1 MPTQIVVECLD
12 VLLPGLTKMINLS
25 LESGCFPESWKHADV
40 HPRLKK
46 PKSEA
51 TFPNLRPISNLIFV
65 SKLVERVVFNQTHN
79 HVTLNCLYPK
89 AQSSYREFHST
100 ETALLRIKNDILM
113 KMNKQHLTLLVLL
126 DLSAAFDT
134 VDHVIL
140 LNRLN
145 SNFCISGRVLSWFC
159 SYLHNRSQSVSVNG
173 ETPRSFDVK
182 HGVPQGSCLG
192 PLLFIL
198 YVSKLFTVVERHLP
212 EVHAYADDTQL
223 YIAFKP
229 EPEHATNAVAAMQ
242 ACITDIRKWMLMDK
256 LMLNDEK
263 TEFIVIGTRQQ
274 LVKVDIDSL
283 CVGHTAILPS
293 SEVRN
298 LGGWFDNQLK
308 MVTQIN
314 QTCKAAF
321 FHIFNIRRIRKF
333 LSFDTVQTLV
343 NAFVISRLDYCNSI
357 LFGLPNT
364 AVQKLQRVQNTA
376 ARLIC
381 NMHKFDHITPILVK
395 LHWLPVRYRRKNFKI
410 LLITF
415 KVIRGLAPKYLSE
428 LLTCKTKCNYNLR
441 SSSEVLLQQ
450 PRIKTLRTL
459 GDRSFTVAAPA
470 LRNDLPNVI
479 RSATSINSFKKLLKT
494 HLFKIAFNQ

>member
-1 MPTQIVVECLD
+1 
-12 VLLPGLTKMINLS
+12 
-25 LESGCFPESWKHADV
+25 
-40 HPRLKK
+40 
-46 PKSEA
+46 
-51 TFPNLRPISNLIFV
+51 
-65 SKLVERVVFNQTHN
+65 
-79 HVTLNCLYPK
+79 
-89 AQSSYREFHST
+89 
-100 ETALLRIKNDILM
+100 M

-145 SNFCISGRVLSWFC
+145 SNFCISGRVLSWFR

-198 YVSKLFTVVERHLP
+198 YVSKLFTIFERHLP

-263 TEFIVIGTRQQ
+263 TEFIVIGTRKQ

-298 LGGWFDNQLK
+298 LGG
-308 MVTQIN
+308 
-314 QTCKAAF
+314 
-321 FHIFNIRRIRKF
+321 
-333 LSFDTVQTLV
+333 
-343 NAFVISRLDYCNSI
+343 
-357 LFGLPNT
+357 
-364 AVQKLQRVQNTA
+364 
-376 ARLIC
+376 
-381 NMHKFDHITPILVK
+381 
-395 LHWLPVRYRRKNFKI
+395 
-410 LLITF
+410 
-415 KVIRGLAPKYLSE
+415 
-428 LLTCKTKCNYNLR
+428 
-441 SSSEVLLQQ
+441 
-450 PRIKTLRTL
+450 
-459 GDRSFTVAAPA
+459 
-470 LRNDLPNVI
+470 
-479 RSATSINSFKKLLKT
+479 
-494 HLFKIAFNQ
+494 

>member
-1 MPTQIVVECLD
+1 
-12 VLLPGLTKMINLS
+12 
-25 LESGCFPESWKHADV
+25 
-40 HPRLKK
+40 
-46 PKSEA
+46 
-51 TFPNLRPISNLIFV
+51 
-65 SKLVERVVFNQTHN
+65 
-79 HVTLNCLYPK
+79 
-89 AQSSYREFHST
+89 
-100 ETALLRIKNDILM
+100 
-113 KMNKQHLTLLVLL
+113 MNKEHLTLLVLL

-134 VDHVIL
+134 VDHLIL

-145 SNFCISGRVLSWFC
+145 SNFCISGRVLSWFR

-173 ETPRSFDVK
+173 ETSRSFDVK

-198 YVSKLFTVVERHLP
+198 YVSKLFTIVERHLP
-212 EVHAYADDTQL
+212 EVHAHADDRQL

-321 FHIFNIRRIRKF
+321 FYIFNNRRMTKF
-333 LSFDTVQTLV
+333 LSFDTVQTLM
-343 NAFVISRLDYCNSI
+343 NTFVISLLDYCNSI

-364 AVQKLQRVQNTA
+364 ELQKLQRVQNTA

-381 NMHKFDHITPILVK
+381 NMNKFDHIIPILVK
-395 LHWLPVRYRRKNFKI
+395 LHWLPVRYRENFKI

-441 SSSEVLLQQ
+441 STSEILLQQ

-470 LRNDLPNVI
+470 LRNNLPNVI